1 MLCLLLLFLNSLDDD
16 DDDDDDGGDGNLS
29 ISSRQAIVHGHFR
42 AQYRTYTMCISDDN
56 NHKN

>member
-1 MLCLLLLFLNSLDDD
+1 LDDD